1 MHCILK
7 RYQILECGDVEKIIR
22 KRKDDGDDVLYF
34 AHNDDLFFMIKR
46 GHVSDSGR
54 DKMIKHL
61 TIKYANITRDVVE
74 LYKSLCIACAKKRK
88 RPAIKGVVVRPILF
102 SSMFQ

>member
-1 MHCILK
+1 MSKTIFK
-7 RYQILECGDVEKIIR
+7 
-22 KRKDDGDDVLYF
+22 KRKYDGDDILYF
-34 AHNDDLFFMIKR
+34 AHNDDLFDIIKR
-46 GHVSDSGR
+46 GHASTGHGGR

-61 TIKYANITRDVVE
+61 TVQYANITLDVVE
-74 LYKSLCIACAKKRK
+74 LYKSLCIACAKKRT

>member
-1 MHCILK
+1 V
-7 RYQILECGDVEKIIR
+7 ECADVKKIIR
-22 KRKDDGDDVLYF
+22 KRKDDGDDILYF
-34 AHNDDLFFMIKR
+34 AHNDDLFYIIKR
-46 GHVSDSGR
+46 GHVSTGHGGR

-61 TIKYANITRDVVE
+61 TEKYASITRDVVE
-74 LYKSLCIACAKKRK
+74 LYKSLCIECAKKRK